1 MEEPIHATRPPS
13 PLAYEERFWGRG
25 LSRVAGVDEVGRGP
39 LAGPV
44 VAAAVLLPPRRIVEG
59 AGDSKKLSRGVRSRL
74 EREIRRCAVGV
85 GVGAASVREIDTVG
99 IAPATLLAIRRAL
112 HALPVP
118 PDHVVLDGRPLARLE
133 IPHEAVVGGDAT
145 IHVVGCA
152 SIVAKVVRDALM
164 DRLAVRYPGFGWE
177 RNAGYGT
184 GEHMAALEALG
195 PTPHHRR
202 SFAPV
207 QATLGSGDPE
217 P

>member
-1 MEEPIHATRPPS
+1 MEEVHATRPPS

-25 LSRVAGVDEVGRGP
+25 LLRVAGVDEVGRGP

-44 VAAAVLLPPRRIVEG
+44 VAAAVLLPPHRFVEG
-59 AGDSKKLSRGVRSRL
+59 AGDSKALSRSARSRL
-74 EREIRRCAVGV
+74 DREIRRWAVGV

-112 HALPVP
+112 QALPVP

-133 IPHEAVVGGDAT
+133 TPHEAVVKGDAT
-145 IHVVGCA
+145 IHAVGCA

-164 DRLAVRYPGFGWE
+164 DRLAARYPGFGWE

-184 GEHMAALEALG
+184 AEHLAGLKALG

-202 SFAPV
+202 SFAPLRS
-207 QATLGSGDPE
+207 TLGSDAADP
-217 P
+217 